1 MLFSFLWPTQTI
13 DDLHLLPLPPPCAY
27 DVHALL
33 FSHQAR
39 VDATVSLS
47 FVSPILSLLQIQRP
61 LYQTSVPSASR
72 ADAPALN

>member
-1 MLFSFLWPTQTI
+1 MLVSFLWPTQTI

-27 DVHALL
+27 YVHALL

-47 FVSPILSLLQIQRP
+47 FVSPIFSLLQIQRP
-61 LYQTSVPSASR
+61 LYQMSVP
-72 ADAPALN
+72 